1 MEALAAL
8 SVGEKIMLGA
18 AAVTGAS
25 TGMQVK
31 EARSAR
37 QEALKAQQAER
48 EVQREQNRRA
58 VINTLRK
65 SRIQRAMVQQSAQNV
80 GAMGTGAMGA
90 MGSIGSQT
98 ASSIGFQGMQQQ
110 AATNISQF
118 LKRQSAAE
126 SRAGAYGALGD
137 LSQKAFGFAQG
148 FQ

>member
-1 MEALAAL
+1 MGIEAVMLAA
-8 SVGEKIMLGA
+8 VGTTVG
-18 AAVTGAS
+18 S
-25 TGMQVK
+25 TAMQVM
-31 EARSAR
+31 ESRDARK
-37 QEALKAQQAER
+37 QALKAQQAER

-118 LKRQSAAE
+118 NKRASAAE
-126 SRAGAYGALGD
+126 SRAGAYGALSD

>member
-1 MEALAAL
+1 MEA
-8 SVGEKIMLGA
+8 VMA
-18 AAVTGAS
+18 AAVGVNISSSILQAKE
-25 TGMQVK
+25 MKDARK
-31 EARSAR
+31 EAM
-37 QEALKAQQAER
+37 KAQQAER

-98 ASSIGFQGMQQQ
+98 ASSVGFQGMQQQ

-118 LKRQSAAE
+118 NKRASAAE
-126 SRAGAYGALGD
+126 SRAGAYGALSD
-137 LSQKAFGFAQG
+137 LSQRAFGFAQS

>member
-18 AAVTGAS
+18 AAVTGVS

-90 MGSIGSQT
+90 MGSVGSQT

-118 LKRQSAAE
+118 NKRASAAE
-126 SRAGAYGALGD
+126 SRAGAYGALSD
-137 LSQKAFGFAQG
+137 LSQKAFGFAES

>member
-1 MEALAAL
+1 MGIEAVMLAA
-8 SVGEKIMLGA
+8 VGTTFG
-18 AAVTGAS
+18 S
-25 TGMQVK
+25 TAMQVM
-31 EARSAR
+31 ESRDARK
-37 QEALKAQQAER
+37 QALKAQQAER

-98 ASSIGFQGMQQQ
+98 ASSVGFQGMQQQ

-118 LKRQSAAE
+118 NKRASAAE
-126 SRAGAYGALGD
+126 SRANAYGALSD
-137 LSQKAFGFAQG
+137 LSQKAFGFAQD
-148 FQ
+148 F

>member
-1 MEALAAL
+1 MEA
-8 SVGEKIMLGA
+8 VMA
-18 AAVTGAS
+18 AAVGVNIGSSILQAKE
-25 TGMQVK
+25 MKDARK
-31 EARSAR
+31 EAM
-37 QEALKAQQAER
+37 KAQQAER

-118 LKRQSAAE
+118 NKRASAAE
-126 SRAGAYGALGD
+126 SRAGAYGALSD
-137 LSQKAFGFAQG
+137 LSQKAFSFAQG